1 MSVIDAALASPVSP
15 GIAAAVWQAHEE
27 QLDRMKNGSTGS
39 TEMRGELKW
48 TLTGGYQFTP
58 DADALD
64 VLMDRIAAG
73 TWAAG
78 FKVTVTL

>member
-1 MSVIDAALASPVSP
+1 MTTIAEALDHPVSP
-15 GIAAAVWQAHEE
+15 GIASAVWQAHEE
-27 QLDRMKNGSTGS
+27 QIERQKRTSAPS
-39 TEMRGELKW
+39 QMRGELKW
-48 TLTGGYQFTP
+48 SPTAGYCFTP